1 MRMADKPADGLAVEG
16 AAAAPDRRYRI
27 SHPATV
33 PVLTENGLR
42 CGTGFYAAP
51 VNDEHV
57 NDEHGPHRA
66 QEHVIRENGRQER

>member
-27 SHPATV
+27 SHPAAV
-33 PVLTENGLR
+33 PVLPENGLR
-42 CGTGFYAAP
+42 RGTGFYAAP
-51 VNDEHV
+51 V

>member
-16 AAAAPDRRYRI
+16 AAATAPGRGYRI
-27 SHPATV
+27 SHPAAA

-42 CGTGFYAAP
+42 RGTGFYAAL
-51 VNDEHV
+51 V

-66 QEHVIRENGRQER
+66 QEHVVRENGRQER

>member
-16 AAAAPDRRYRI
+16 AAAAAPGRGYRI
-27 SHPATV
+27 SHPVAV

-42 CGTGFYAAP
+42 RGTGFYAAP
-51 VNDEHV
+51 VHDEY
-57 NDEHGPHRA
+57 GPHRA

>member
-16 AAAAPDRRYRI
+16 AAAAAPDRRYRI
-27 SHPATV
+27 SHPAAPAAV

-42 CGTGFYAAP
+42 RGTGFYAAP
-51 VNDEHV
+51 V

>member
-1 MRMADKPADGLAVEG
+1 MRMADKPANGLAVEG
-16 AAAAPDRRYRI
+16 AAATARDPGYRL
-27 SHPATV
+27 SHPAAV

-42 CGTGFYAAP
+42 CGTGIYAAT
-51 VNDEHV
+51 V

>member
-1 MRMADKPADGLAVEG
+1 MRMADKPAYGLAVEG
-16 AAAAPDRRYRI
+16 AAATAPDRGYRI
-27 SHPATV
+27 SHLAAV

-42 CGTGFYAAP
+42 HGTDFYAASI
-51 VNDEHV
+51 

>member
-27 SHPATV
+27 SHPAAV
-33 PVLTENGLR
+33 PGLTENGLR
-42 CGTGFYAAP
+42 RGTGFYAAP
-51 VNDEHV
+51 V